1 MLMVADGG
9 CVSGKDRKAW
19 KDTQGGC
26 GGPAIAAILGRGFLS
41 LSVGCLSWDWSL
53 MGGFAMGLDVSRL
66 ITVVVVF
73 IMETHSGRDRVM
85 RV

>member
-1 MLMVADGG
+1 
-9 CVSGKDRKAW
+9 
-19 KDTQGGC
+19 
-26 GGPAIAAILGRGFLS
+26 
-41 LSVGCLSWDWSL
+41 